1 MQALQ
6 PGPGDDTPATTT
18 TTGPA
23 AVLACMHASLYQSKK
38 NARDVTHPALIPH
51 CCISSNYCS
60 CFLKKKKKKLLLM
73 FHHHHPRHL

>member
-18 TTGPA
+18 TMGPA

-38 NARDVTHPALIPH
+38 PMSPSRSFL
-51 CCISSNYCS
+51 CS
-60 CFLKKKKKKLLLM
+60 LDLG
-73 FHHHHPRHL
+73 R